1 MHIFRISDTESVSDR
16 WTEAFPDARIERPPF
31 ASPAQPGSGICW
43 ISSAVLEGW
52 ADLVR
57 GQVPHSRV
65 VVISRTPT
73 DEQAIEALDAGAH
86 GYCHALSNA
95 AILRSVA
102 NTVGAGSLWVG
113 PGVISRM
120 IRTLRHSFAESPDRP
135 PEGFETLTPRE
146 REVALAVTTG
156 ASNKEIAEQLGMTE
170 RTVKMH
176 MGTLFR
182 KLGVRD
188 RVHLVLYLARPAGD
202 SGEP

>member
-1 MHIFRISDTESVSDR
+1 MHIFRISETESVSSR
-16 WTEAFPDARIERPPF
+16 WTEAFPDARIERPPL
-31 ASPAQPGSGICW
+31 ASPAEPGSGVCW
-43 ISSAVLEGW
+43 ISTMLEGW
-52 ADLVR
+52 ADLVHE
-57 GQVPHSRV
+57 QVPHSRV

-113 PGVISRM
+113 PGVIARM
-120 IRTLRHSFAESPDRP
+120 IRTLRHSLAESPERP

-146 REVALAVTTG
+146 REVALAATTG
-156 ASNKEIAEQLGMTE
+156 ASNKEIGEQLGMNE

-176 MGTLFR
+176 LGAIFR